1 MSRRILSHAIQS
13 LDVTW
18 MFLARLVV
26 SSVLMLNMLGNVQ
39 QLAGEQQQW
48 CLGQKFWLSRCV
60 LMIGS
65 YANH

>member
-1 MSRRILSHAIQS
+1 
-13 LDVTW
+13 